1 MAYLHFIFNRNRVSH
16 NTNRIAR
23 RSPARLRKSRFDCG
37 RVGFPTN
44 LNFPK
49 MTLLYFANYL
59 SERLMEWPL
68 ISNISLHSSFQA
80 DRSRRTRFILSWL
93 TVILLGMPLP
103 AVAVIVAVPDNVTSP
118 VNLHQT
124 TPANGAPWD
133 HIGNIVGANGSA
145 VYLGNGWAITAKHVG
160 VTGNFELNGTTYTS
174 SGPSVE
180 LAGVDMELFQL
191 DTIPPEP
198 GVRLRETPVT
208 VGEQITLIGY
218 GFNRNS
224 GEIPLTIDGFPTD
237 GYERAT
243 THLKTWGTNQVTA
256 VNLLFPA
263 IGKGFTADFD
273 DPQPG
278 LNNAGSD
285 SDEAIATLGDSGS
298 AAFTFDGLQW
308 ELAGLTVVASSID
321 EAGTNYV
328 FYSQPTLESIT
339 GFLAIDNHHTTIHQV
354 TVPETASAGLM
365 LLAVILLCRF
375 NRRSIPFRPTMEDR

>member
-1 MAYLHFIFNRNRVSH
+1 MAYLHFIFNRNRVSY
-16 NTNRIAR
+16 NTNRIAPPLTGQAEEIPIPLWSR
-23 RSPARLRKSRFDCG
+23 RFSRQFKFSENDAI
-37 RVGFPTN
+37 
-44 LNFPK
+44 
-49 MTLLYFANYL
+49 LYFANYL
-59 SERLMEWPL
+59 SERLMERPL
-68 ISNISLHSSFQA
+68 ISNISFHSSFQA

-93 TVILLGMPLP
+93 PVILLGMPLP

-243 THLKTWGTNQVTA
+243 TNLKTWGTNQVTA

-263 IGKGFTADFD
+263 IGTGFTADFD

-285 SDEAIATLGDSGS
+285 SDEAIATLGIPAVRLSH
-298 AAFTFDGLQW
+298 
-308 ELAGLTVVASSID
+308 LTGCNGNWLDLRLSPRRSTRPVRIMSSIL
-321 EAGTNYV
+321 NPPWNPSLV
-328 FYSQPTLESIT
+328 FWQSIT
-339 GFLAIDNHHTTIHQV
+339 IT
-354 TVPETASAGLM
+354 
-365 LLAVILLCRF
+365 
-375 NRRSIPFRPTMEDR
+375 RRSTRSPFLKLRLQVSCC

>member
-1 MAYLHFIFNRNRVSH
+1 M
-16 NTNRIAR
+16 
-23 RSPARLRKSRFDCG
+23 
-37 RVGFPTN
+37 
-44 LNFPK
+44 
-49 MTLLYFANYL
+49 
-59 SERLMEWPL
+59 ERPF
-68 ISNISLHSSFQA
+68 ISNISFPPSFQA
-80 DRSRRTRFILSWL
+80 DRSRRTRFILSCL
-93 TVILLGMPLP
+93 TVILSGMPFP
-103 AVAVIVAVPDNVTSP
+103 AHAVIVAVPDNVTSP

-133 HIGNIVGANGSA
+133 HVGNIVGANGSA

-191 DTIPPEP
+191 DTLPPES

-208 VGEQITLIGY
+208 TGEQITLIGY

-224 GEIPLTIDGFPTD
+224 GEIPLTIDGFLAD

-243 THLKTWGTNQVTA
+243 TNLKTWGTNQVTA

-263 IGKGFTADFD
+263 IGTGFTADFD
-273 DPQPG
+273 DPHPG
-278 LNNAGSD
+278 LNNAGAD

-308 ELAGLTVVASSID
+308 ELAGLTVTASSINQ
-321 EAGTNYV
+321 ANTNYV
-328 FYSQPTLESIT
+328 FYSQPNLESIT
-339 GFLAIDNHHTTIHQV
+339 GFLAIDNQRTTIQV
-354 TVPETASAGLM
+354 TIPEPASACLM
-365 LLAVILLCRF
+365 LLAVILLCRPSF
-375 NRRSIPFRPTMEDR
+375 TAGRQFSRSTFYS

>member
-1 MAYLHFIFNRNRVSH
+1 
-16 NTNRIAR
+16 
-23 RSPARLRKSRFDCG
+23 LRKARFDCG
-37 RVGFPTN
+37 RAGFPAKMN
-44 LNFPK
+44 LLQV
-49 MTLLYFANYL
+49 TILYFANYL
-59 SERLMEWPL
+59 SERLMERPL
-68 ISNISLHSSFQA
+68 ISNTSFQSSFQSSFQA

-124 TPANGAPWD
+124 TPSNGAPWD
-133 HIGNIVGANGSA
+133 HVGNIAGANGSA

-160 VTGNFELNGTTYTS
+160 VTGNFELNGTTYS
-174 SGPSVE
+174 SSAPSVE

-191 DTIPPEP
+191 DTLPPEP

-224 GEIPLTIDGFPTD
+224 GEVPLTIDGFLTD

-243 THLKTWGTNQVTA
+243 TNLKTWGTNQVTA

-263 IGKGFTADFD
+263 IGTGFTADFN

-278 LNNAGSD
+278 LNNAGAD

-308 ELAGLTVVASSID
+308 ELAGLTVVASSINQAD
-321 EAGTNYV
+321 TNYV
-328 FYSQPTLESIT
+328 FYSQPDLESMT
-339 GFLAIDNHHTTIHQV
+339 GFLAIDNHRTTIQV
-354 TVPETASAGLM
+354 TIPEPASAGLM
-365 LLAVILLCRF
+365 LLGVIFLCRF
-375 NRRSIPFRPTMEDR
+375 NRR